1 LFVDFNEIEKRVDSF
16 SAGLYSANLIV
27 GFTIFGKTEHNDFL
41 ACIGV
46 VEEMQRTTID
56 LETGTGVLV
65 FRQLKILAFDS
76 FDKLQ
81 LLIEHIFVIDSVADE
96 FT

>member
-1 LFVDFNEIEKRVDSF
+1 MFVDFNEIEKRVDSF

-27 GFTIFGKTEHNDFL
+27 GFAIFGKTEHNDFL
-41 ACIGV
+41 ARIGV

-65 FRQLKILAFDS
+65 FRQLKRLAFDS